1 MLYVSLFVLSERM
14 EGRAIAAFPHDAPKS
29 RDQLRSGRAQL
40 IVMMRRQFAE
50 DLLPFGRKR
59 QQHFAAIVL
68 STSAVDKSPRLE
80 AVHQL
85 HGAVVADLH
94 AIRQFANQRANSS
107 RRSLYRQDELVL
119 AALPT
124 GALHHLLAEVK
135 EAANLV
141 TELRQR
147 LVVRQGELL
156 HAADCIV
163 LRSSNSLIVY
173 RKTIYMKGWRS

>member
-1 MLYVSLFVLSERM
+1 MPPSRPPGRSRLRGMKPAAYGRARVAASRLQSEYCPVPRAQVRNHSSMLYVSLFVLCERM

-94 AIRQFANQRANSS
+94 AI
-107 RRSLYRQDELVL
+107 
-119 AALPT
+119 
-124 GALHHLLAEVK
+124 
-135 EAANLV
+135 
-141 TELRQR
+141 
-147 LVVRQGELL
+147 
-156 HAADCIV
+156 
-163 LRSSNSLIVY
+163 
-173 RKTIYMKGWRS
+173 